1 MEEIPS
7 ERWHTSTNRMV
18 SSPAIFNSQDGEH
31 TCAYD
36 VSTEQA
42 SVRIFEFRQF
52 FSFFEGGG
60 GQGGKIFGNQN
71 FQMGLWLI
79 SHVTCMIMLGR
90 PMHNWTKVHLNRL
103 YKTSKYYQ
111 KTMKMHM
118 CYLWYMF
125 IILTKLDV
133 VTCHTF
139 EMGGTK
145 KCQIIQFSTLFE
157 LQPKIRSHHI

>member
-1 MEEIPS
+1 MVLKTIYCGDHDTDLSRVLLIRECETLVYLWSDGKGTGPS
-7 ERWHTSTNRMV
+7 NHKSHNMVIKLLTKLILNRM
-18 SSPAIFNSQDGEH
+18 IEL
-31 TCAYD
+31 C
-36 VSTEQA
+36 EQHK
-42 SVRIFEFRQF
+42 SI
-52 FSFFEGGG
+52 
-60 GQGGKIFGNQN
+60 
-71 FQMGLWLI
+71 
-79 SHVTCMIMLGR
+79 LGR

-139 EMGGTK
+139 EMGGTR
-145 KCQIIQFSTLFE
+145 KCQIIQFSTLSE